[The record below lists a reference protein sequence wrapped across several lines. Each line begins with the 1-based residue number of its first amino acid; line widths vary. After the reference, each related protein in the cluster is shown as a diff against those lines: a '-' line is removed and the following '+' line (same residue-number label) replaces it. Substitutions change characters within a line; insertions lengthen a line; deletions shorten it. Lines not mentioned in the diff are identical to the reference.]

1 MSSNKPPSV
10 SLGLWTEAKE
20 GVEWWRRGDGGG

>member
-1 MSSNKPPSV
+1 MSSIWPHSA